1 VFQSVQWGLFA
12 VRLRVV
18 VSKMF
23 FRKVNAKR
31 RFSNLL
37 ELQPEFSEEVLAFDE
52 NSADAFKEST
62 ISSFSRYLEYANIS
76 LSPYLV
82 GIVLATVSISFLGLS
97 FFLFPVYLAP
107 LFVLLLGVAVYVF
120 LEKRVEEKAG
130 EFSSEYPA
138 VLMATAS
145 SVKAGMT
152 PYDALE
158 RSIRL
163 LPKTSLVRIQ
173 IEKLLIDL
181 RKGIPRHH
189 AIQGFGKGVRL
200 PDVKL
205 FQNAFNLVLDHG
217 GRFAPTLERLADV
230 CRDRSTLVRAA
241 NVSTATMRMTAN
253 ILLAVAPIILGL
265 VAVRTENFWNMFF
278 NDPVA
283 NPLAMTGVLVIGLSY
298 VSLLKM
304 SSFRP

>member
-1 VFQSVQWGLFA
+1 
-12 VRLRVV
+12 
-18 VSKMF
+18 MF
-23 FRKVNAKR
+23 FKVQNAKR

-37 ELQPEFSEEVLAFDE
+37 ELQPQFSDE
-52 NSADAFKEST
+52 LNLYDEQYSDSENKSGNL
-62 ISSFSRYLEYANIS
+62 SFNTRFRRVGQYLEYADIS
-76 LSPYLV
+76 VSPYLAGLV
-82 GIVLATVSISFLGLS
+82 FVVSGVLFLGFS
-97 FFLFPVYLAP
+97 FVLFPVYLAP
-107 LFVLLLGVAVYVF
+107 LFVMLFAVAIYVY
-120 LEKRVEEKAG
+120 LEKRVEQKAG

-138 VLMATAS
+138 ILMATAS

-163 LPKTSLVRIQ
+163 LPKTSLVRLQ
-173 IEKLLIDL
+173 IEVLLLDL
-181 RKGIPRHH
+181 RKGMPRQQ
-189 AIQGFGKGVRL
+189 AIQGFGRGVRL
-200 PDVKL
+200 PDVAL

-217 GRFAPTLERLADV
+217 GRFAPTLERLAEV
-230 CRDRSTLVRAA
+230 CRDRSTLVRSA

-253 ILLAVAPIILGL
+253 ILLLVCPVILGL
-265 VAVRTENFWNMFF
+265 VAIRTENFWDIFF